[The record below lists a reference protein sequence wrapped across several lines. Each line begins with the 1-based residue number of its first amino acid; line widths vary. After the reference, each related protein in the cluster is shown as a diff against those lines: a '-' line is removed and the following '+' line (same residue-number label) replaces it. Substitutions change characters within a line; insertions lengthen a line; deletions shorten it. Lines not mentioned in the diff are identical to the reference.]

1 MPTPTV
7 LVLSPLAANRER
19 LLDWL
24 APLGER
30 CQAVAD
36 ETELRALLRQHR
48 LKPPGLLVFDG
59 HPADECYSLVNRL
72 QGDPVGAELQVLL
85 LADNLADSS
94 RRFYAELMHG
104 IDCLPKPLEPER
116 LRERA
121 AAALAADAARRALV
135 ASLAGADWAQAL
147 REGLL
152 ALDADGRVRYA
163 SRQAARW
170 LRLSPAALVGLS
182 LQSLLEAPVPAV
194 DSPWAESWLLRALG
208 PQRALDVARL
218 SLWRGDGGSLVV
230 RAALVRQAA
239 DGLAYAF
246 AFRPLDEAAA
256 AAPDLAGL
264 ARVDLLTG
272 LPTRPH
278 LEEALAPLLAEARPL
293 ALLLLDLDHLRHIN
307 ETLGYDFGDQLL
319 RAVAA
324 RLRAVREAG
333 LLASLGGGRFAL
345 MVEAVADYRVAGRL
359 AQRLQAQFRLPFL
372 LAGHEVFCSISIGI
386 ALSPAAGDD
395 PEQLLRAGE
404 RALERAKAVGRGV
417 IQFHAAE
424 LNRFSIE
431 RLERET
437 AFHLAL
443 REEGLELAWRLWR
456 DSVGTIVA
464 VQPRAGWPGAP
475 GQAGDLDRLAEECGH
490 SRELGDWLFRQAAR
504 HHHLP
509 AGVALAFAVSAAQL
523 LDPFGAARLRA
534 WLQRQAL
541 APGRV
546 LLFIPWREDEAAL
559 LRRRLPE
566 LEGEGIRLAL
576 YLTAQGSALEAL
588 AAAPWQ
594 ALVLGGDFLRGLPPA
609 QAPQVL
615 RALVAMARTL
625 ECPVYSE
632 VPPPGMSQAEVFAA
646 GVGACGEDF
655 ARLPR
660 ELGGDPGHA

>member
-1 MPTPTV
+1 MPTPT
-7 LVLSPLAANRER
+7 LIVLSPVAANRER

-24 APLGER
+24 APLGGHGV
-30 CQAVAD
+30 AVAD
-36 ETELRALLRQHR
+36 ETALRALLRRHR
-48 LKPPGLLVFDG
+48 LNPPGLLVFDG
-59 HPADECYSLVNRL
+59 HPAEESYSLVNRL
-72 QGDPVGAELQVLL
+72 QGDPVGADLPVLL
-85 LADNLADSS
+85 LADNLADDS
-94 RRFYAELMHG
+94 RRFYADLLHG
-104 IDCLPKPLEPER
+104 IDCLPKPVTPER

-121 AAALAADAARRALV
+121 AAALAADAARRALEG
-135 ASLAGADWAQAL
+135 SLAGADWGQAR

-152 ALDADGRVRYA
+152 ALDTGGRIRYA

-170 LRLSPAALVGLS
+170 LRLGPGALQGMS

-194 DSPWAESWLLRALG
+194 DAPWDESWPVRALG
-208 PQRALDVARL
+208 GQRALDIPRL
-218 SLWRGDGGSLVV
+218 ALWRGDGGSLVV
-230 RAALVRQAA
+230 SAALVRQGAG
-239 DGLAYAF
+239 DIAYAF

-278 LEEALAPLLAEARPL
+278 LEEALAPQMAEARPL

-307 ETLGYDFGDQLL
+307 ETLGYDFGDHLL

-324 RLRAVREAG
+324 RLRAAREAG

-345 MVEAVADYRVAGRL
+345 MVEGVADYRVAGRL

-395 PEQLLRAGE
+395 PEQLLRAAE

-437 AFHLAL
+437 AFHQAL
-443 REEGLELAWRLWR
+443 REERLGLAWRLWR
-456 DSVGTIVA
+456 DAGGGLVA
-464 VQPRAGWPGAP
+464 VQPRPAWPGAP
-475 GQAGDLDRLAEECGH
+475 AEAGDLDRLAEECGH
-490 SRELGDWLFRQAAR
+490 GRELGDWLFRQAAR
-504 HHHLP
+504 HHDL
-509 AGVALAFAVSAAQL
+509 AGGIALAFAVSPAQL
-523 LDPFGAARLRA
+523 LDPFGVARLRA
-534 WLQRQAL
+534 WLQRQAW

-546 LLFIPWREDEAAL
+546 LLFVPWREDEAAL

-566 LEGEGIRLAL
+566 LAEEGVRLAL
-576 YLTAQGSALEAL
+576 YLNAHGSALEAL
-588 AAAPWQ
+588 AAGPWQ

-609 QAPQVL
+609 QAPRVL
-615 RALVAMARTL
+615 RALVALAATL
-625 ECPVYSE
+625 DCGVYCES
-632 VPPPGMSQAEVFAA
+632 PPPGMTPAAVFAA
-646 GVGACGEDF
+646 GADACGEDF
-655 ARLPR
+655 AQLPFALR
-660 ELGGDPGHA
+660 PGPGEA